1 MPRTELSIK
10 KDNKNNMG
18 LIMTLTPECKIIQP
32 SLAPKPPL
40 KKEQLTRW
48 GNAGAYSM
56 FYVNQQAK
64 IHHQIEKQKENDK
77 IRAKYCVMP
86 QTTIKPVITRPSK
99 PLPLGPIAVPFFSS
113 YGWGPM
119 G

>member
-1 MPRTELSIK
+1 MQRTESPIK
-10 KDNKNNMG
+10 KDNNKSG
-18 LIMTLTPECKIIQP
+18 IIATLTSGCKINQP
-32 SLAPKPPL
+32 ILASNSPQKKDPLPK
-40 KKEQLTRW
+40 W

-64 IHHQIEKQKENDK
+64 IHHQIKKQQEKDK
-77 IRAKYCVMP
+77 TRAKYCLMP
-86 QTTIKPVITRPSK
+86 QTTWKPVITRPTK
-99 PLPLGPIAVPFFSS
+99 PIPLGPIAVPFFSS